1 MPLGL
6 RVVPSA
12 EREIRDATA
21 WWQVNR
27 PAAKNLL
34 HDELARGFELITN
47 HPSIGAQAIDTQLG
61 GVRRLLLYR
70 ISYHLYYRV
79 DQDFVEVLAFWHTSL
94 GQGPS
99 L

>member
-1 MPLGL
+1 MVL
-6 RVVPSA
+6 SA
-12 EREIRDATA
+12 EREIREAST
-21 WWQVNR
+21 WWQENR

-34 HDELARGFELITN
+34 HDELARGFELVTN
-47 HPSIGAQAIDTQLG
+47 HPSIGAQAIDTEFS

-79 DQDFVEVLAFWHTSL
+79 ERDFVEVLAFWHTSL